1 MKKAIMFL
9 LMVISA
15 STFAQE
21 RQSQRG
27 NASNMNA
34 NERATMMLERLT
46 EQLELTQTQQ
56 VKVKTI
62 LTEQAEKRSAQ
73 MAKRRQNQN
82 RPSRDEMR
90 KSQEAMQQEMQVKL
104 KEILTEDQFIKW
116 QELRLRQQERRNRNN

>member
-46 EQLELTQTQQ
+46 EQLELTQIQQ
-56 VKVKTI
+56 VKVKTL

-73 MAKRRQNQN
+73 MAERRQNQT
-82 RPSRDEMR
+82 RASRDEMR
-90 KSQEAMQQEMQVKL
+90 KSQEAMQQDMQVKL
-104 KEILTEDQFIKW
+104 KETLTEEQFAKW
-116 QELRLRQQERRNRNN
+116 QEYRSRQQKRRNRI

>member
-46 EQLELTQTQQ
+46 EQLELTQIQQ
-56 VKVKTI
+56 VKVKTL

-73 MAKRRQNQN
+73 MAERRQNQT
-82 RPSRDEMR
+82 RASRDEMR

-104 KEILTEDQFIKW
+104 KEILTEEQFAKW
-116 QELRLRQQERRNRNN
+116 QEYRSRQQERRNRN

>member
-1 MKKAIMFL
+1 MFL

-46 EQLELTQTQQ
+46 EQLELTQIQQ
-56 VKVKTI
+56 VKVKTL

-73 MAKRRQNQN
+73 MAERRQNQT
-82 RPSRDEMR
+82 RASRDEMR

-104 KEILTEDQFIKW
+104 KEILTEEQFAKW
-116 QELRLRQQERRNRNN
+116 QEYRSRQQERRNRN